1 MLYIGYGQIK
11 KIKELV
17 NKGEKILIFTGSTV
31 YNRYESILKKYLPH
45 CEISIFDNFTKNPKY
60 NEIYEAIEIYKNE
73 RFDKIIAFGGG
84 SVIDFA
90 KAFKYY
96 SKRKEILLAIPTTS
110 GTGSEVTQFAVV
122 YKNNEKISIDSSEIL
137 PDIAIVDSQ
146 LSQNAPRYIKACCM
160 MDAYCQAIESFWAKK
175 ATKDSKRISLQAI
188 NLCRENIIKAVNTFD
203 VIANENIAKAA
214 NLAGQAINIT
224 RTTAAHALSYKITS
238 KYGIPHGH
246 AVALC
251 MPGVFVQNIETIPD
265 ADKLLDAIGIKKE
278 NIIKYFRELMKDIGL
293 EYELK
298 KLNIFDIK
306 EIVESVNIER
316 LSNNPKNMSK
326 DELFSIFRL

>member
-11 KIKELV
+11 KIKETISD
-17 NKGEKILIFTGSTV
+17 GEKIIIFTGNTV
-31 YNRYESILKKYLPH
+31 YKRYENILKKYLTH
-45 CEISIFDNFTKNPKY
+45 CEITIFDNFSKNPKY
-60 NEIYEAIEIYKNE
+60 DEIYKAIEKYKNE
-73 RFDKIIAFGGG
+73 QFDKIIAFGGG

-96 SKRKEILLAIPTTS
+96 SKRKEVLLAIPTTS
-110 GTGSEVTQFAVV
+110 GTGSEVTQFAVI
-122 YKNNEKISIDSSEIL
+122 YKNNEKISIDSTDIL
-137 PDIAIVDSQ
+137 PDIVIVDSQ
-146 LSQNAPRYIKACCM
+146 LSQNAPKYIKACCM

-175 ATKDSKRISLQAI
+175 STKESKKISLQAI
-188 NLCRENIIKAVNTFD
+188 NLCRENIIKAVNSCD
-203 VIANENIAKAA
+203 IIANENMAKAA
-214 NLAGQAINIT
+214 NLSGQAINIT

-251 MPGVFVQNIETIPD
+251 MPGVFEQNIEIIPD
-265 ADKLLDAIGIKKE
+265 ANELLDAIGIKKE
-278 NIIKYFRELMKDIGL
+278 NIIKYFRELMDNIEL

-306 EIVESVNIER
+306 EIVESVNLER